1 MNKNDLAFFYSL
13 QCDVNRLKG
22 QSKDTK
28 VLFDCVKK
36 AFREYDKD
44 TLERL
49 EGIQMEIYRCILD
62 DDGGNDYQIPHSG
75 IRVRQKKGQ
84 DVADYSVPQELYQ
97 KAQATVSRLRALKDQ

>member
-1 MNKNDLAFFYSL
+1 
-13 QCDVNRLKG
+13 
-22 QSKDTK
+22 
-28 VLFDCVKK
+28 VKK

>member
-1 MNKNDLAFFYSL
+1 M
-13 QCDVNRLKG
+13 KG

-28 VLFDCVKK
+28 VLYSCVKK
-36 AFREYDKD
+36 AFKQYDKA

-75 IRVRQKKGQ
+75 IRVRQKNGQ
-84 DVADYSVPQELYQ
+84 DVVDY
-97 KAQATVSRLRALKDQ
+97 LR